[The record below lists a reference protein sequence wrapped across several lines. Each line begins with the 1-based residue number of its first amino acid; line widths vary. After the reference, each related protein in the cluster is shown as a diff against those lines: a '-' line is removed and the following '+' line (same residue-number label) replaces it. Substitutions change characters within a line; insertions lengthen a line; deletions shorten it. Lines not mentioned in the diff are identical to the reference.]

1 MRKALN
7 WLGGILFGIAFIAAI
22 YFVIPKD
29 NTCDLRGYIEEI
41 QIDEKN
47 DCTWITISEITNEH
61 SHIKL
66 KISANVS
73 IKNYGGEKI
82 SVNQIKIGQL
92 LDADIKGSK
101 VDDTYYQAKWIRII
115 VY

>member
-7 WLGGILFGIAFIAAI
+7 WLGWTLFGIIFIAVI
-22 YFVIPKD
+22 YFVIPKE

-73 IKNYGGEKI
+73 VKNYGGEKI
-82 SVNQIKIGQL
+82 SVNQIKISQL

-101 VDDTYYQAKWIRII
+101 VDDTYYQAKWIRI